1 MEKKIVFLLVGV
13 VIGSVAYNYYTKS
26 YKPNQNA

>member
-13 VIGSVAYNYYTKS
+13 VIGSVVYNYYKNTPKD
-26 YKPNQNA
+26 A

>member
-13 VIGSVAYNYYTKS
+13 VIGSVVYNYINKTPKD
-26 YKPNQNA
+26 A